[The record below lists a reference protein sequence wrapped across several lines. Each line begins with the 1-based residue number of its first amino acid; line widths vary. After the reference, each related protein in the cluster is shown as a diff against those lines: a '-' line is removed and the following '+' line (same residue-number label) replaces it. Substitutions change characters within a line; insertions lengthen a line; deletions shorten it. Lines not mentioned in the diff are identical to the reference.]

1 MSQLLL
7 AVQPLRDADITQLNE
22 LGVTVTTPDVI
33 SDDALANVTISY
45 GWSATLGPKILSMPN
60 IN

>member
-22 LGVTVTTPDVI
+22 LGVTVTTPDAI
-33 SDDALANVTISY
+33 SDDTLANVT
-45 GWSATLGPKILSMPN
+45 N
-60 IN
+60 